1 MIYRRTS
8 KEISVMKSAAKIL
21 VDTFQVVTNMIEP
34 GMMTKDID
42 KAIEKFIE
50 KSGAHPAFKG
60 YKGFPG
66 SACISIDE
74 VVVHGIPDERVIKEG
89 ELVSMDIGVMLNG
102 YFADA
107 ARTFAI
113 GPVSEEKSK
122 LLETTENSLIRGIE
136 QAVEGNRI
144 SDISHAIQ
152 DRAESEGYS
161 VVRELVGHG
170 IGSSLHEEP
179 EIPNFIENQRG
190 PQPKIQSG
198 MVFAIE
204 PMINVGGSEIT
215 FLSDGWTV
223 VTSDRKPSAHFE
235 HTVVVTTNGPDVITM
250 GR

>member
-8 KEISVMKSAAKIL
+8 KEISKIKSAAEIL
-21 VDTFQVVTNMIEP
+21 VDTFRVVAKMIEP
-34 GMMTKDID
+34 GVKTKDID
-42 KAIEKFIE
+42 IAAEKFIVRF
-50 KSGAHPAFKG
+50 GARPAFKG

-66 SACISIDE
+66 SVCISIDE
-74 VVVHGIPDERVIKEG
+74 VVVHGIPDGRVINEG
-89 ELVSMDIGVMLNG
+89 ELVSVDIGVVLNG

-107 ARTFAI
+107 ARTFAT

-122 LLETTENSLIRGIE
+122 LMETTEDSLNRGIE
-136 QAVEGNRI
+136 QTVEGNRI

-179 EIPNFIENQRG
+179 EIPNFVDNRRD
-190 PQPKIQSG
+190 PQPQIQSG

-204 PMINVGGSEIT
+204 PMINVGGCDIT
-215 FLSDGWTV
+215 FLSDGWAV

-235 HTVVVTTNGPDVITM
+235 HTVAVTTNGPEILTV